1 MPELA
6 KFAILVLVVL
16 ASGCTSLDRRPVE
29 EQLSQQVVFTIA
41 IEAADTGSFVTSY
54 AYAPSDKSVEALKHK
69 RSMVIME
76 DVLRVH
82 RLKKVAHWSIKPLG
96 VEAVVAEFNSNES
109 RDAVIARLREDKRVE
124 SVESVKAYK
133 LLTYNDP
140 YFQLQNS
147 VKSDGIENIHRM
159 ATGKGIV
166 VGVVDTGIDREHPE
180 LVDRIIYSRNFVA
193 HDQSRFDRDE
203 HGTSVAGVIASAA
216 NNELGIVGVAPDV
229 KIMSFKACWED
240 RLTHSAS
247 CDSVSLMKALAEV
260 IDQQPDIV
268 NLSLAGSKDLLI
280 QRLLKT
286 ANDRGIVLVAAVDPR
301 SKSSFP
307 ASMPE
312 VIAVGT
318 PMGSKIPGE
327 MAGILAPGTDVLTT
341 TPGATYAFRSGSSMA
356 TAYVS
361 GIAALMKERQPTLS
375 GEQIRVHLRSTS
387 STQTGTVP
395 VVDMCAAVSQSGESC
410 QSNSIVMV
418 PENMVPENM
427 VPENMILKNMVP
439 VDLIPAIR

>member
-1 MPELA
+1 MPDLT
-6 KFAILVLVVL
+6 KLAILLLILL
-16 ASGCTSLDRRPVE
+16 AAGCTSVEKRPVE

-41 IEAADTGSFVTSY
+41 IETADVASFVTSY
-54 AYAPSDKSVEALKHK
+54 SGVSLSEQALKQQK
-69 RSMVIME
+69 CLIIME
-76 DVLRVH
+76 DVLRMH
-82 RLKKVAHWSIKPLG
+82 RLKKIAHWSIKPLG
-96 VEAVVAEFNSNES
+96 VEAVVAEFPSKIS
-109 RDAVIARLREDKRVE
+109 RDAVIVSLREDDRVE
-124 SVESVKAYK
+124 SVESVKTYR

-147 VKSDGIENIHRM
+147 VKSDDIENIHRM

-166 VGVVDTGIDREHPE
+166 IGVVDTGIDRQHPE

-193 HDQSRFDRDE
+193 HDQGRFDQDE
-203 HGTSVAGVIASAA
+203 HGTSVAGVIGSAA

-240 RLTHSAS
+240 RLTHSAR
-247 CDSVSLMKALAEV
+247 CDSVSLMKALADV

-268 NLSLAGSKDLLI
+268 NMSLAGSRDVLI
-280 QRLLKT
+280 QRLLKI

-318 PMGSKIPGE
+318 PLGTKTFGKMP
-327 MAGILAPGTDVLTT
+327 GILAPGTDVLTT

-356 TAYVS
+356 TAYVT

-387 STQTGTVP
+387 RTHTGTAP
-395 VVDMCAAVSQSGESC
+395 VVDMCAAVSQDGESC

-418 PENMVPENM
+418 SDDMVPDDM
-427 VPENMILKNMVP
+427 VPDDIAP
-439 VDLIPAIR
+439 VDIAPAPD